1 MTHPKLQ
8 ADTAPVELSG
18 CLLRYAALSLVFV
31 AATALVFL
39 WRGHWHA
46 ALLAGGICYL
56 GASVGF
62 WLLACAASPQQALV
76 SLAGAILCRTLLPLV
91 AALVVESQ
99 FPWLREQG
107 FMGQVVVVYL
117 IGLAA
122 ETALV
127 VPIVQRRQASLTG
140 SAGTGSE
147 HG

>member
-8 ADTAPVELSG
+8 ADTAPVGLSG
-18 CLLRYAALSLVFV
+18 WLPRFGALSLVFG
-31 AATALVFL
+31 AATALMFL

-62 WLLACAASPQQALV
+62 WLLAWGATPQQALV

-127 VPIVQRRQASLTG
+127 VPIVQRRQASLAG